1 MCFFFLKTLNIQ
13 CLKKKTHTIET
24 HMMNSLVFG
33 VSLSYEC
40 FTSAW
45 VLSLLIWKKC
55 KRRLCLANLPS
66 AFITGTMIIR
76 CQQCWGWGRETK
88 STKPISASSLLQFR
102 NIVNIQ
108 GDYRNFQNHLL
119 LMKNWKIY
127 SLNILKQSRSNPPVI
142 EVGCFLKLKCFL
154 GGEYESLV
162 AECINSSFSG

>member
-1 MCFFFLKTLNIQ
+1 MS
-13 CLKKKTHTIET
+13 
-24 HMMNSLVFG
+24 SLVFG

-55 KRRLCLANLPS
+55 KRRLCLANLPN
-66 AFITGTMIIR
+66 AFIMGTVIIR
-76 CQQCWGWGRETK
+76 CQQCWGRGRETK
-88 STKPISASSLLQFR
+88 NTKPISASSLLQFR
-102 NIVNIQ
+102 NIVNIK

-142 EVGCFLKLKCFL
+142 EGVVF
-154 GGEYESLV
+154 
-162 AECINSSFSG
+162 